1 MSLFAKFKTKS
12 KDKKFLEK
20 EVVLPPKDT
29 PARFMYNK
37 HGMSAIV
44 FLDLWVE
51 YTEKLEEKYRW
62 PSSGTFDIESILKVE
77 EQLFKRKARQAQLDS
92 VEWWRKEAHRRQ
104 EKAQNKVEKA
114 QKMSEKA
121 KSDELLQTGKETVL
135 DQTNREKQGNM
146 TGLYPV
152 LPKCEVAGQVKLKH
166 GLLPS
171 APIDFEEA
179 PLIDLLDVPPPYST
193 DMWPVHPGPG
203 QVVTIPPA
211 IIDNLSEHTRHL
223 SLEETAGGDEAAG
236 GEDKVQCPHD
246 PLYKRYPA
254 LDEQGKQ
261 LLDSWTKIEKMPAVQ
276 STIDSMIEYMLR
288 GGDSTAYKDVMKGK
302 NKRQKMHIYT
312 FMTLLFARY
321 FQANGLKIPTTLADI
336 INDLNEKTEEVEDE
350 IDGAVGTL
358 LALMIQQQRKFKEG
372 PSRPTKQCPLRGD
385 LGKREKSTPSTYTTV
400 SFFPEAPTSEEL
412 YEETE
417 EALEWFLD
425 QEPPLTVEEQELART
440 ATLWTSQ
447 PKIYNPD
454 VIAQLFSN
462 LPLTQRRLAS
472 IYMTQHLMTLNKI
485 IRPHQKALEDLLSRC
500 TSLTFVQDPSLFLNI
515 FLEAR
520 QEYHDEVTRTLLRSR
535 HRDLQQKDTLRH
547 FPLREVHPRTDV
559 GNNLHRVF
567 VYTPLTKMEI
577 MKMKEMVPSHS
588 KDPTGFFKE
597 LADVLTMGT
606 YTLADMTIMLKHLLP
621 SGIYEKL
628 REKNWVV
635 DAVELNWANLETHES
650 TREPGGDIHQDIKAL
665 PGLILKVL
673 PQLLT
678 TKKEDWDAISAC
690 KQKPGEDTGDY
701 YSRLEECFAI
711 NSGLKP
717 NSDSYPHLFVS
728 KLVENSLPKLK
739 ERVQRVE
746 SSWQAQTPSQVL
758 RILQY
763 HQNRL
768 REEEEREKTRLKET
782 KIRALVAQTVMPRTG
797 PQPQQQKTTTTSKGV
812 CNYCKKQG
820 HYVKDLQGNV
830 TCPVLKHNLATG
842 KTLSRPH
849 VPREQYRTEG
859 RVPKSQ
865 DREIKQSA
873 QMYMNG
879 EDNGYADFPSFF

>member
-1 MSLFAKFKTKS
+1 
-12 KDKKFLEK
+12 
-20 EVVLPPKDT
+20 
-29 PARFMYNK
+29 
-37 HGMSAIV
+37 
-44 FLDLWVE
+44 
-51 YTEKLEEKYRW
+51 
-62 PSSGTFDIESILKVE
+62 
-77 EQLFKRKARQAQLDS
+77 
-92 VEWWRKEAHRRQ
+92 
-104 EKAQNKVEKA
+104 
-114 QKMSEKA
+114 
-121 KSDELLQTGKETVL
+121 
-135 DQTNREKQGNM
+135 
-146 TGLYPV
+146 
-152 LPKCEVAGQVKLKH
+152 
-166 GLLPS
+166 
-171 APIDFEEA
+171 
-179 PLIDLLDVPPPYST
+179 
-193 DMWPVHPGPG
+193 
-203 QVVTIPPA
+203 
-211 IIDNLSEHTRHL
+211 
-223 SLEETAGGDEAAG
+223 
-236 GEDKVQCPHD
+236 
-246 PLYKRYPA
+246 
-254 LDEQGKQ
+254 
-261 LLDSWTKIEKMPAVQ
+261 
-276 STIDSMIEYMLR
+276 
-288 GGDSTAYKDVMKGK
+288 
-302 NKRQKMHIYT
+302 
-312 FMTLLFARY
+312 MTLLFARY

-385 LGKREKSTPSTYTTV
+385 LGKRKKFTPSTYTTV

-535 HRDLQQKDTLRH
+535 HRDLQQKDTLRN

>member
-1 MSLFAKFKTKS
+1 MSLFTKFKTKS
-12 KDKKFLEK
+12 KAKKFLEK

-51 YTEKLEEKYRW
+51 YTEKLEERYRW
-62 PSSGTFDIESILKVE
+62 PINGTFDIESVLKVE

-135 DQTNREKQGNM
+135 DQTIREKQGNM

-166 GLLPS
+166 GPLPS

-193 DMWPVHPGPG
+193 DMRPVHPGPG
-203 QVVTIPPA
+203 QAVTPPPT

-236 GEDKVQCPHD
+236 GEDKVQCPHN

-520 QEYHDEVTRTLLRSR
+520 QEYHDKVTQTLLRSR
-535 HRDLQQKDTLRH
+535 HHDLQQKDTLRH

-797 PQPQQQKTTTTSKGV
+797 PPPQQQRTTTTSKGV

-849 VPREQYRTEG
+849 VPREQYKTEG

>member
-1 MSLFAKFKTKS
+1 
-12 KDKKFLEK
+12 
-20 EVVLPPKDT
+20 
-29 PARFMYNK
+29 
-37 HGMSAIV
+37 
-44 FLDLWVE
+44 
-51 YTEKLEEKYRW
+51 
-62 PSSGTFDIESILKVE
+62 
-77 EQLFKRKARQAQLDS
+77 
-92 VEWWRKEAHRRQ
+92 
-104 EKAQNKVEKA
+104 
-114 QKMSEKA
+114 
-121 KSDELLQTGKETVL
+121 
-135 DQTNREKQGNM
+135 
-146 TGLYPV
+146 
-152 LPKCEVAGQVKLKH
+152 
-166 GLLPS
+166 
-171 APIDFEEA
+171 
-179 PLIDLLDVPPPYST
+179 
-193 DMWPVHPGPG
+193 
-203 QVVTIPPA
+203 
-211 IIDNLSEHTRHL
+211 
-223 SLEETAGGDEAAG
+223 
-236 GEDKVQCPHD
+236 
-246 PLYKRYPA
+246 
-254 LDEQGKQ
+254 
-261 LLDSWTKIEKMPAVQ
+261 
-276 STIDSMIEYMLR
+276 
-288 GGDSTAYKDVMKGK
+288 
-302 NKRQKMHIYT
+302 
-312 FMTLLFARY
+312 
-321 FQANGLKIPTTLADI
+321 
-336 INDLNEKTEEVEDE
+336 
-350 IDGAVGTL
+350 
-358 LALMIQQQRKFKEG
+358 
-372 PSRPTKQCPLRGD
+372 
-385 LGKREKSTPSTYTTV
+385 
-400 SFFPEAPTSEEL
+400 
-412 YEETE
+412 
-417 EALEWFLD
+417 
-425 QEPPLTVEEQELART
+425 
-440 ATLWTSQ
+440 
-447 PKIYNPD
+447 
-454 VIAQLFSN
+454 
-462 LPLTQRRLAS
+462 
-472 IYMTQHLMTLNKI
+472 
-485 IRPHQKALEDLLSRC
+485 
-500 TSLTFVQDPSLFLNI
+500 
-515 FLEAR
+515 
-520 QEYHDEVTRTLLRSR
+520 
-535 HRDLQQKDTLRH
+535 
-547 FPLREVHPRTDV
+547 
-559 GNNLHRVF
+559 
-567 VYTPLTKMEI
+567 
-577 MKMKEMVPSHS
+577 
-588 KDPTGFFKE
+588 
-597 LADVLTMGT
+597 MGT

-782 KIRALVAQTVMPRTG
+782 KIRALVAQTVMPTTG
-797 PQPQQQKTTTTSKGV
+797 PPPQQQKTTTTSKGV

-849 VPREQYRTEG
+849 VPREQYKTEG